1 MRPIDLRGERV
12 NPSRSPL
19 SFALEGK
26 PMTVVIHV
34 EGGIV
39 QSVQADGSD
48 DVQAIVYDADSEETT
63 ENPVMWFPVE
73 AIEPQRLAELADCA
87 NEDAWTVA

>member
-1 MRPIDLRGERV
+1 M
-12 NPSRSPL
+12 
-19 SFALEGK
+19 
-26 PMTVVIHV
+26 
-34 EGGIV
+34 
-39 QSVQADGSD
+39 
-48 DVQAIVYDADSEETT
+48 VYDADSEETT